1 MTIHNSNQKELHRLA
16 AGLLKEKVA
25 DEIILGSLMSRGVDS
40 YYAQIIL
47 DNVKTDVEDR
57 KQFWKHILTGT
68 FVFLAGLTLT
78 LGTYYL
84 AEPGRIFFIF
94 PGLMLVGIASIIRG
108 FILFR

>member
-1 MTIHNSNQKELHRLA
+1 MTIHNSNQKELHELA

-25 DEIILGSLMSRGVDS
+25 DEIILGSLKSRGVDS
-40 YYAQIIL
+40 YYAEIIL
-47 DNVKTDVEDR
+47 QNVKTDVEDR
-57 KQFWKHILTGT
+57 KQFWKHILIGT
-68 FVFLAGLTLT
+68 FVFLTGLTLT

-84 AEPGRIFFIF
+84 AEPDRIFYIF